1 MTRQEVFY
9 ELKAIIANVKP
20 SLDLNKVTMQSSLLE
35 DLGVDS
41 LSILLLS
48 LAIENRFGFTFDGVP
63 QFSKVGEVVD
73 YVCEHCDSDAPVA
86 EVSAI

>member
-1 MTRQEVFY
+1 MTRQEVFD

-48 LAIENRFGFTFDGVP
+48 LAIENRVP

>member
-1 MTRQEVFY
+1 MVF
-9 ELKAIIANVKP
+9 
-20 SLDLNKVTMQSSLLE
+20 
-35 DLGVDS
+35 
-41 LSILLLS
+41 LLS
-48 LAIENRFGFTFDGVP
+48 LTIENRFGFTFDGVP

>member
-1 MTRQEVFY
+1 MTRQEVFD

-63 QFSKVGEVVD
+63 QFSK
-73 YVCEHCDSDAPVA
+73 
-86 EVSAI
+86 